1 MEPVGHLFVHFDI
14 SRGSPW
20 AFFRFNATI
29 PFVPPGSLV
38 DLLVSFGAGIVPKST
53 QNKSQMDPEHDL
65 EAPSC
70 GVRRSISGPC
80 HAMIIPASFLSHGGP
95 IGDKRIGCNPMDY
108 LGVPG
113 RREGRGGGILTNQ
126 FELL

>member
-20 AFFRFNATI
+20 AFFRFNAI
-29 PFVPPGSLV
+29 PFVPPGSRV

-80 HAMIIPASFLSHGGP
+80 HAMIIPGSFLSHGGP
-95 IGDKRIGCNPMDY
+95 IGDKRIGCRPRDY
-108 LGVPG
+108 LSCLG
-113 RREGRGGGILTNQ
+113 RGEGRGGGILTNQ